1 MPYTK
6 DQIRDYAMKLGEKGA
21 PPDTIRAFVESA
33 SKDMAAERAAPP
45 TTKSIMFDAIDA
57 NLRAQG
63 LPSRGMAAGVARY
76 GAAIPGSA
84 GGPLGAAFNAGGEAV
99 AQVIESGGIESP
111 GAVTAAGI
119 TGSVPFAAAGSKLRT
134 LQNIGR
140 TVGGVV
146 AGEEARSIIDD
157 GQLSD
162 PTQPA
167 VIAGGLATVA
177 PVAGRVAGKIM
188 GKTDAADAAAK
199 AIEQSRNQTRDAS
212 IKAGQDI
219 GMAVPPTTVNDSW
232 FNRKLEG
239 FAGPARVARQAG
251 VNNNIAGGEAIAAD
265 IGIGKGVDVT
275 PSLLDKM
282 ETKAAEPYRRIEA
295 MSSNGGFTMY
305 GDFEAN
311 PGFLTSDHTAVA
323 TGAARSAKVNPKN
336 PLVIEGDQLK
346 VMADRNELDPDWK
359 EKAFAK
365 GHDAIFIDNGG
376 GRIDAFIPPV
386 FDKKSVIIKGTPI
399 ETAASDL
406 AEMKQAR
413 SDAKGYRANNAPGSK
428 TYDPKNTVLAMAA
441 EAKEK
446 ALAERIRTAALQSGD
461 SKLMADFIAAR
472 REIAKINAV
481 AGALNPDNT
490 TIDLRAFGSM
500 SDKGVPLDGAMK
512 TVGAFSNATEG
523 KFTRPTA
530 SMPNPGSSGLDAPA
544 QMAAWLAGGI
554 KGLAISTANLARD
567 PVRNAMLSKWGQ
579 KTLAQ
584 PNYVPRTVADQQ
596 VTNMTQRIAAIMA
609 LQMGSQVNPE
619 KNPFMPQPVGQP

>member
-1 MPYTK
+1 MATREQIQTALVAAHNAGNTEDARMLATALKNMPV
-6 DQIRDYAMKLGEKGA
+6 EKA
-21 PPDTIRAFVESA
+21 Q
-33 SKDMAAERAAPP
+33 PP

-99 AQVIESGGIESP
+99 AQVIETGGIESP
-111 GAVTAAGI
+111 GTVTAAGI
-119 TGSVPFAAAGSKLRT
+119 TGSVPFAAAGAKLRT

-167 VIAGGLATVA
+167 VIAGGLAAVA
-177 PVAGRVAGKIM
+177 PVVGRVAGKVM
-188 GKTDAADAAAK
+188 GNVDPVEAAELAK
-199 AIEQSRNQTRDAS
+199 AQTRNATRDAS

-596 VTNMTQRIAAIMA
+596 VTNMTKRIAAIMA
-609 LQMGSQVNPE
+609 LQMGSRVNPE

>member
-1 MPYTK
+1 MEMTIEQK
-6 DQIRDYAMKLGEKGA
+6 RAVAMANARLRVQGQPQQKPAKPVREIIA
-21 PPDTIRAFVESA
+21 
-33 SKDMAAERAAPP
+33 
-45 TTKSIMFDAIDA
+45 TT
-57 NLRAQG
+57 
-63 LPSRGMAAGVARY
+63 PE
-76 GAAIPGSA
+76 
-84 GGPLGAAFNAGGEAV
+84 GAAFEAMMYGQGTDPAAAAVRYGVPMLQPEGGP
-99 AQVIESGGIESP
+99 GG
-111 GAVTAAGI
+111 
-119 TGSVPFAAAGSKLRT
+119 AAAGWLGEAGAQFIEGTNDSGARVASATMNSIPGAAVAAPFRALKNVARMT
-134 LQNIGR
+134 
-140 TVGGVV
+140 GG
-146 AGEEARSIIDD
+146 AIAAEEARSLINE
-157 GQLSD
+157 GKLVD
-162 PTQPA
+162 PTQTA
-167 VIAGGLATVA
+167 SIVAGTTAAA
-177 PVAGRVAGKIM
+177 PILGRVAGKIM

>member
-1 MPYTK
+1 MEMTIEQK
-6 DQIRDYAMKLGEKGA
+6 RAVAMANARLRVQGGA
-21 PPDTIRAFVESA
+21 QQDSPAQ
-33 SKDMAAERAAPP
+33 P

-99 AQVIESGGIESP
+99 AQVIETGGIESP
-111 GAVTAAGI
+111 GTVTAAGI
-119 TGSVPFAAAGSKLRT
+119 TGSVPFAAAGAKLRT

-596 VTNMTQRIAAIMA
+596 VTNMTKRIAAIMA
-609 LQMGSQVNPE
+609 LQMGSRVNPE

>member
-1 MPYTK
+1 MEMTIEQK
-6 DQIRDYAMKLGEKGA
+6 RAVAMANARQRVQGGA
-21 PPDTIRAFVESA
+21 QQDSPAQ
-33 SKDMAAERAAPP
+33 P

-99 AQVIESGGIESP
+99 AQVIETGGIESP
-111 GAVTAAGI
+111 GTVTAAGI
-119 TGSVPFAAAGSKLRT
+119 TGSVPFAAAGAKLRT

-596 VTNMTQRIAAIMA
+596 VTNMTKRIAAIMA
-609 LQMGSQVNPE
+609 LQMGSRVNPE